1 MTKEKSIFEK
11 NRDAFNKNLPSLEK
25 KFRGKIVL
33 FADGEFQ
40 GAYSNSIDA
49 FAVGMR
55 YHGKGKFYLR
65 EVGEKPSELGFI
77 GSFV

>member
-1 MTKEKSIFEK
+1 M
-11 NRDAFNKNLPSLEK
+11 
-25 KFRGKIVL
+25 L

-40 GAYSNSIDA
+40 GAYSNLLDA

-55 YHGKGKFYLR
+55 YHVKGKFYLR
-65 EVGEKPSELGFI
+65 EGGEKPSELGFI